1 MKKLTI
7 ITCFFLLLFTAL
19 SLFLSSR
26 AMAYD
31 PKKDLVSAINL
42 KATGLMVN
50 KTHTDK
56 RNADADSPAPQL
68 SIPVNGGLNTFV
80 DCSAPS
86 RQDVTVKET
95 TKDFRAVFGF
105 QFVLK

>member
-1 MKKLTI
+1 
-7 ITCFFLLLFTAL
+7 
-19 SLFLSSR
+19 
-26 AMAYD
+26 MAYD

-42 KATGLMVN
+42 KATGLMVT
-50 KTHTDK
+50 KTHSGN
-56 RNADADSPAPQL
+56 RDAKEGSLSPEFKV
-68 SIPVNGGLNTFV
+68 PVNDGLSTYL

-86 RQDVTVKET
+86 RQDVTAKET